1 MVQIPQRKMNSESR
15 LVVVFFFKLKYLDI
29 NNLGRKYSSEGRR
42 GQGRWG
48 KRSVLSKAALRA
60 QGR

>member
-15 LVVVFFFKLKYLDI
+15 LVVFFFKLKYLDI